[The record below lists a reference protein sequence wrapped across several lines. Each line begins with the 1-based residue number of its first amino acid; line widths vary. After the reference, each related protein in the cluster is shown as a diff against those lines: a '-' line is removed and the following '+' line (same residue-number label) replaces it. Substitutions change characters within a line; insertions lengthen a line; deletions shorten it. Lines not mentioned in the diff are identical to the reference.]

1 MPSYSTRVRVGTTV
15 PKNATTSRGVPMQVV
30 YRQTWTAPAVAD
42 ADGHIVTQLMTTAG
56 TTTTFGGVL
65 GGVND
70 VSRAL
75 VYDADGASTGT
86 VTVVGKDQHGNTRTE
101 AVTLNG
107 TAAVQG
113 KVAFKSLTSVT
124 WTATSAVN
132 LILGTND
139 VLGLDYKMEV
149 DSVFWELEDQ
159 VAATAGTVVAASAA
173 ANADPL
179 GTYDPNSALNTA
191 LDFDIF
197 YVVTDID
204 NLT

>member
-30 YRQTWTAPAVAD
+30 YRQTWTAPATAD
-42 ADGHIVTQLMTTAG
+42 VDGHLTAQSMTAAG
-56 TTTTFGGVL
+56 TATTFDGAL
-65 GGVND
+65 AGVND
-70 VSRAL
+70 VSRCL
-75 VYDADGASTGT
+75 VYDASGASTGT
-86 VTVVGKDQHGNTRTE
+86 VTTVGKDQNGNARTE

-113 KVAFKSLTSVT
+113 KVAFKSLTSIT
-124 WTATSAVN
+124 WTATSAVD
-132 LILGTND
+132 LTVGTND

-159 VAATAGTVVAASAA
+159 VAATAGTVVAASAS

-179 GTYDPNSALNTA
+179 GTYDPNSALNAA